1 MSHLFEPF
9 ELRKLTFKNRIFV
22 SPMCQ
27 YSAVNGVPNDW
38 HFVHLGSRAVGGA
51 ALVIAEAAGVSPEAR
66 ISHGDLGLWNDEQES
81 QFKRINA
88 FVRAQGSLTGVQ
100 LAHAGRKAS
109 SALPW
114 EAGANRSLKIGAW
127 QTFAPSAVPFDEG
140 WHVPTAMSEDDIKK
154 TVRDFV
160 TATERSDRASFDV
173 IELHGAHGYLLHQ
186 FLSPLSNKRADSY
199 GGSLK
204 NRMRFPL
211 EVTKAVRAVWPQ
223 DKPLFMRISATDWVE
238 GGWDQAQSIEFAKKC
253 RELGVDLIDVSTGG
267 NAAHAKIPV
276 GPGYQ
281 VKFAEAIRKEASVPT
296 GAVGL
301 ITTSQQAEAIL
312 VEGQA
317 DVIFLA
323 RELLRDPYFP
333 LRAAHELGVTVKWP
347 LQYERAALTLK
358 K

>member
-1 MSHLFEPF
+1 
-9 ELRKLTFKNRIFV
+9 
-22 SPMCQ
+22 
-27 YSAVNGVPNDW
+27 
-38 HFVHLGSRAVGGA
+38 
-51 ALVIAEAAGVSPEAR
+51 
-66 ISHGDLGLWNDEQES
+66 
-81 QFKRINA
+81 
-88 FVRAQGSLTGVQ
+88 
-100 LAHAGRKAS
+100 
-109 SALPW
+109 
-114 EAGANRSLKIGAW
+114 
-127 QTFAPSAVPFDEG
+127 
-140 WHVPTAMSEDDIKK
+140 MSEDDIKK